1 MATFI
6 VQYRESPENDIR
18 ESLRDAK
25 ESISNGEPSYWEWS
39 CGNTRGIQVGDR
51 VFIQRTGRD
60 FNGYFA
66 FGIAVAAVEEYQLR
80 LTEQKYSDL
89 SEAYLTEWY
98 GDSFVILL
106 EIHSVVD
113 IDYPLEKN
121 KLKAMSDFENV
132 FLDFQRGGCEI
143 KPDFVAQKLHSEWE
157 KHSMPL
163 ARKGLGIRLVDI
175 WCDSGQGY
183 KNQKLYQEAIDCFE
197 EALVF
202 DSEYAKAKNGIKAC
216 KSMLERESQAGANNA
231 NAAASTYDSS
241 KDNTAAST
249 NDASN
254 DNQVASTYDVNND
267 YVEPQVSEPTKEA
280 FGSVFYG
287 SSINNRRVE
296 VAAIDFVTKF
306 YEMKGCTVQSVERD
320 KVGYDL
326 VCTRGN
332 GRQDVE
338 VKGLSG
344 NKLQFIITANEVK
357 QAKQNPNFILCVVTS
372 ALSTPTLK
380 LWTGEQLLRKFVLEP
395 TAYRARLKTK
405 ADS

>member
-6 VQYRESPENDIR
+6 VQYKESPENDIR

-25 ESISNGEPSYWEWS
+25 ELISNGDPSYWTWS
-39 CGNTRGIQVGDR
+39 CGNTRGIQEGDR
-51 VFIQRTGRD
+51 VFIQRTGKD

-66 FGIAVAAVEEYQLR
+66 FGVAVAAVEEYQLR
-80 LTEQKYSDL
+80 LTEQKYSDF
-89 SEAYLTEWY
+89 SEAYVTESY
-98 GDSFVILL
+98 GNSFVILL

-121 KLKAMSDFENV
+121 KLKAMSDFKDV

-143 KPDFVAQKLHSEWE
+143 KPDFVAQKLYSEWE

-163 ARKGLGIRLVDI
+163 ARKGLGIRLVDVY
-175 WCDSGQGY
+175 CNSGQEY
-183 KNQKLYQEAIDCFE
+183 KDQKLYQEAIDCFE

-216 KSMLERESQAGANNA
+216 KSMLRRESQSGTNNA
-231 NAAASTYDSS
+231 
-241 KDNTAAST
+241 NTAAST
-249 NDASN
+249 NDVSN
-254 DNQVASTYDVNND
+254 DNQVASTEDISND
-267 YVEPQVSEPTKEA
+267 YVEPQVSEPQQEA
-280 FGSVFYG
+280 FESVFYG

-296 VAAIDFVTKF
+296 VAAIDFVTKY
-306 YEMKGCTVQSVERD
+306 YEQDGCSVKSVERD

-326 VCTRGN
+326 VCKKGN

-344 NKLQFIITANEVK
+344 KQPQFIITANEVK

-372 ALSTPTLK
+372 ALSNPTLK
-380 LWTGEQLLRKFVLEP
+380 LWTGEQLLQKFVLEP
-395 TAYRARLKTK
+395 TAYKARLKTK